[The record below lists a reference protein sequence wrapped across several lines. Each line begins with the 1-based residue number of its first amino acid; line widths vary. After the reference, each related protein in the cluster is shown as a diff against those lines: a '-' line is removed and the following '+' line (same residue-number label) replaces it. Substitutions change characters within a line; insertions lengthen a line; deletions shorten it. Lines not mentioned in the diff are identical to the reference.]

1 MELYDSRRTYH
12 HQRGEVPRESNS
24 PEEVRIMPA
33 ENAETGENLLLFC
46 GIGEKLNPQH
56 PERRHTMGT
65 DMSRIRHSSRS
76 AHSWTLQIWRIS
88 NHKPF
93 CTPVRNRYCVTLPV
107 LHVFGL
113 SVLTGQLPRF
123 TLALPVRHLFTGQ
136 VLGVRSW
143 FMLSVLDR
151 FTRSR
156 RTFLTALSPLHT
168 MPLAAP
174 KTPTEPQ
181 AEQGYNLACNAHR
194 WHTASHSTPTGALY
208 STDRLASPP

>member
-33 ENAETGENLLLFC
+33 ENAETGKNLLLFC

-56 PERRHTMGT
+56 PERLDNIFQDFGRCCTQSDRTHGERRHTMGT

-76 AHSWTLQIWRIS
+76 APHSWTLQVWRIS

-107 LHVFGL
+107 LHDFGL
-113 SVLTGQLPRF
+113 SVLIGQLH
-123 TLALPVRHLFTGQ
+123 A
-136 VLGVRSW
+136 
-143 FMLSVLDR
+143 
-151 FTRSR
+151 
-156 RTFLTALSPLHT
+156 SPLR
-168 MPLAAP
+168 
-174 KTPTEPQ
+174 
-181 AEQGYNLACNAHR
+181 YR
-194 WHTASHSTPTGALY
+194 
-208 STDRLASPP
+208 